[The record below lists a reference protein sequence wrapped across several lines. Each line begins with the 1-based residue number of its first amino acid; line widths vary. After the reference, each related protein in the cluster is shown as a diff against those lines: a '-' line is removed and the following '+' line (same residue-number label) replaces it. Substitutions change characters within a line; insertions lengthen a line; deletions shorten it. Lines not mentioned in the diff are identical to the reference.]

1 MVDYIMETVPFEE
14 ITQWGRGS
22 SLLHVYTHNRYL
34 GHATLLLRDPNK
46 GCGTR
51 RRMDQRHVEVMS
63 FIP

>member
-1 MVDYIMETVPFEE
+1 MVDYIMETVPFEG

-46 GCGTR
+46 GCELEGEWIRGTLK
-51 RRMDQRHVEVMS
+51 
-63 FIP
+63 